1 MENNEFSDIH
11 LDRQYIIIKSFLKG
25 FGRPAKPWR
34 NMGTLAELRRTKI
47 VCTIGPAVTAEI
59 FPQLL
64 AAGLNVARLNFSH
77 GTQKEHQVRF
87 DMVRSAARQAGVPV
101 AILQD
106 LAGPKIRVGDIDPEP
121 VELVPGQTFTLTSRP
136 LTGNQK
142 GCSVNTPEVIE
153 ATPVGAT
160 VLLADGALELEVLEK
175 SPDTL
180 TCRVVVGG
188 PLSSHK
194 GLNLP
199 GVNLPISALT
209 VKDRKDLD
217 FGLNLG
223 VDLVALSF
231 VRSASDVAEL
241 KEIITA
247 RGLDTPVIAKIEK
260 PDAVD
265 HIKEILAVADGIMVA
280 RGDLGVET
288 PLKQVPM
295 VQKFLIAEANRAG
308 KPVITATQMLASMVN
323 SPRPTRA
330 EVTDVANAI
339 LDGTD
344 AVMLSEETAVGH
356 YPVEAVRFLDGI
368 ARTTEAQFPYD
379 DWLYH
384 RSKQV
389 SDDISDAISF
399 SAVELAKD
407 LKAKAILAS
416 TASGTTA
423 RLLSRFR
430 PAVPIIAVTTR
441 EDTKRRLCL
450 IWGVLPL
457 LIDGLTSVDQ
467 MLEVVKIMAIERG
480 HLTSGDRLVI
490 TAGTPLGTKGAT
502 NLIKADFVA

>member
-1 MENNEFSDIH
+1 
-11 LDRQYIIIKSFLKG
+11 
-25 FGRPAKPWR
+25 
-34 NMGTLAELRRTKI
+34 MGTLAEMRRTKI
-47 VCTIGPAVTAEI
+47 VCTLGPATTGEI
-59 FPQLL
+59 FPELL

-77 GTQKEHQVRF
+77 GTREEHQARI
-87 DMVRSAARQAGVPV
+87 DMIRAASRKAGEPV

-106 LAGPKIRVGDIDPEP
+106 LAGPKIRIGDISPEP
-121 VELVPGQTFTLTSRP
+121 VQLAAGQTFTLTSRP
-136 LTGNQK
+136 RTGDAK
-142 GCSVNTPEVIE
+142 GCSVNTPEVIA
-153 ATPVGAT
+153 ATPAGAT
-160 VLLADGALELEVLEK
+160 VLLADGALELTVLEK
-175 SPDTL
+175 SGDTL

-199 GVNLPISALT
+199 GVALPISALT
-209 VKDRKDLD
+209 AKDRGDLD
-217 FGLNLG
+217 FGLTQG

-231 VRSASDVAEL
+231 VRAARDVAEL
-241 KEIITA
+241 KEIIA
-247 RGLDTPVIAKIEK
+247 GRGLDTPVIAKIEK
-260 PDAVD
+260 PEAVER
-265 HIKEILAVADGIMVA
+265 IGEILAVADGIMVA

-295 VQKFLIAEANRAG
+295 VQKFLIAEANRVG

-323 SPRPTRA
+323 NPRPTRA

-368 ARTTEAQFPYD
+368 ARTTEAKFPYD
-379 DWLYH
+379 AWLH
-384 RSKQV
+384 HSSKV
-389 SDDISDAISF
+389 LSDAISDAISF
-399 SAVELAKD
+399 AACELAKD
-407 LKAKAILAS
+407 LEAKAILAS
-416 TASGTTA
+416 TASGATA

-430 PAVPIIAVTTR
+430 PSVPIIAITTK
-441 EDTKRRLCL
+441 EETKRRLCL
-450 IWGVLPL
+450 VWGVLPL
-457 LIDGLTSVDQ
+457 LIDGLESVDQ
-467 MLEVVKIMAIERG
+467 MLEVVKVMAVEQG

>member
-1 MENNEFSDIH
+1 ME
-11 LDRQYIIIKSFLKG
+11 
-25 FGRPAKPWR
+25 
-34 NMGTLAELRRTKI
+34 TLSELRRTKI
-47 VCTIGPAVTAEI
+47 VCTIGPASTGEI
-59 FPQLL
+59 FPELL

-77 GTQKEHQVRF
+77 GTRAEHQVRI
-87 DMVRSAARQAGVPV
+87 DMIRSASQKSGATV

-106 LAGPKIRVGDIDPEP
+106 LAGPKIRVGDINPEP
-121 VELVPGQTFTLTSRP
+121 VQLIPGQTFTLTSRVR
-136 LTGNQK
+136 TGGQD

-153 ATPVGAT
+153 AVPVGAT
-160 VLLADGALELEVLEK
+160 VLLADGALELEVLDK
-175 SPDTL
+175 DPDTL
-180 TCRVVVGG
+180 KCRVVVGG

-199 GVNLPISALT
+199 GVALPISALT
-209 VKDRKDLD
+209 AKDRDDLE
-217 FGLNLG
+217 FGLSQG

-231 VRSASDVAEL
+231 VRSARDVVEL
-241 KEIITA
+241 KEIIAA

-260 PDAVD
+260 PQAVE
-265 HIKEILAVADGIMVA
+265 HIEEILAVADGIMVA

-295 VQKFLIAEANRAG
+295 VQKFLIAAANRVG

-344 AVMLSEETAVGH
+344 AVMLSEETAVGQ

-368 ARTTEAQFPYD
+368 ARTTEAQFPFD
-379 DWLYH
+379 NWLHH
-384 RSKQV
+384 RSKV
-389 SDDISDAISF
+389 LSDAISDAISF
-399 SAVELAKD
+399 AACELARD
-407 LKAKAILAS
+407 LEAKAILAS

-430 PAVPIIAVTTR
+430 PSVPIIALTTR
-441 EDTKRRLCL
+441 EDTIRRLCL
-450 IWGVLPL
+450 VWGVVPL
-457 LIDGLTSVDQ
+457 LIDGLASVDE
-467 MLEVVKIMAIERG
+467 MLEVVKIEAIEQG
-480 HLTSGDRLVI
+480 HLVSGDRLVI
-490 TAGTPLGTKGAT
+490 TAGTPLGTRGAT

>member
-1 MENNEFSDIH
+1 
-11 LDRQYIIIKSFLKG
+11 
-25 FGRPAKPWR
+25 
-34 NMGTLAELRRTKI
+34 
-47 VCTIGPAVTAEI
+47 
-59 FPQLL
+59 
-64 AAGLNVARLNFSH
+64 
-77 GTQKEHQVRF
+77 
-87 DMVRSAARQAGVPV
+87 
-101 AILQD
+101 
-106 LAGPKIRVGDIDPEP
+106 
-121 VELVPGQTFTLTSRP
+121 
-136 LTGNQK
+136 
-142 GCSVNTPEVIE
+142 
-153 ATPVGAT
+153 
-160 VLLADGALELEVLEK
+160 
-175 SPDTL
+175 
-180 TCRVVVGG
+180 
-188 PLSSHK
+188 
-194 GLNLP
+194 
-199 GVNLPISALT
+199 
-209 VKDRKDLD
+209 
-217 FGLNLG
+217 
-223 VDLVALSF
+223 
-231 VRSASDVAEL
+231 
-241 KEIITA
+241 
-247 RGLDTPVIAKIEK
+247 
-260 PDAVD
+260 
-265 HIKEILAVADGIMVA
+265 MVA

-368 ARTTEAQFPYD
+368 ARTTEAKFPYD
-379 DWLYH
+379 DWLIR

-423 RLLSRFR
+423 RLLSSFR

-441 EDTKRRLCL
+441 EETKRRLCL
-450 IWGVLPL
+450 VWGVLPF
-457 LIDGLTSVDQ
+457 LIDGLESVDQ
-467 MLEVVKIMAIERG
+467 MLEVVKIMAIEQG